1 MKYLLVTLFV
11 TLLGVPALL
20 GQSVE
25 ERLAK
30 LEREVRELRTE
41 NAQLRQ
47 QMEGGASAAAA
58 TPAPPAPPQP
68 QAAAQEI
75 RPAGK
80 ESKLLVG
87 GFIHAQAE
95 SGDRPDTRFG
105 DENDRV
111 FLRRARVNVQ
121 GSFPEHFDFK
131 AEMEL
136 GGNSLG
142 SATGLRL
149 QATDVYTQWTRHPF
163 AQVRIGQ
170 FKTPYGYEQIFSDTK
185 LLAVERSLMSDRI
198 TIGRGLGVQLAGDM
212 GPVSYAAGAFNG
224 NGTNV
229 TINDDEGFLAV
240 ARVSATPWKR
250 GGNDRWSIGVNGY
263 RGEDRSAPVAPE
275 LGFSGN
281 AFAGTRRAWG
291 ADSQLIAG
299 KLELWTEILRARFDP
314 ASGETRDLKGW
325 YAAGGWLLTKRI
337 QAVAMYDTLD
347 APLDDVR
354 TWTVGANYFIKGH
367 DLKLQ
372 LNLMHT
378 DDDQT
383 RVTARLQTL
392 F

>member
-1 MKYLLVTLFV
+1 MKRLIVILLLA
-11 TLLGVPALL
+11 PALL
-20 GQSVE
+20 GQSIE

-30 LEREVRELRTE
+30 LEREVRELRAE
-41 NAQLRQ
+41 NAELRKQ
-47 QMEGGASAAAA
+47 IEGGAA
-58 TPAPPAPPQP
+58 TPAPAPPPAPPKAE
-68 QAAAQEI
+68 AAVQEI

-87 GFIHAQAE
+87 GFIQTQAE
-95 SGDRPDTRFG
+95 SGDRPDTRFA

-111 FLRRARVNVQ
+111 FVRRARVNVQ

-136 GGNSLG
+136 GGGLG
-142 SATGLRL
+142 SATGIRV
-149 QATDVYTQWTRHPF
+149 QATDVYAQWTRHPF
-163 AQVRIGQ
+163 AQVRAGQ

-185 LLAVERSLMSDRI
+185 LLTVERSLMSDRI
-198 TIGRGLGVQLAGDM
+198 TIGRGLGVQLAGDV

-224 NGTNV
+224 NGANV
-229 TINDDEGFLAV
+229 TFNDDEGFLTV

-250 GGNDRWSIGVNGY
+250 GANDRWSVGVNGY

-291 ADSQLIAG
+291 ADTQLITG
-299 KLELWTEILRARFDP
+299 KLELWTEVLRARFDP

-337 QAVAMYDTLD
+337 QAVAMYDSLD
-347 APLDDVR
+347 APLDDIR

-372 LNLMHT
+372 LNLMHS
-378 DDDQT
+378 DDDKT